1 MNNEQYNCGI
11 ICDKACD
18 KIDYVKYTG
27 RKKLSD
33 FKDDRK
39 CIILWRVGL
48 LKRRKENTNI
58 CFHHKKLF
66 GKIFER
72 RSRQMLWCFKN
83 IINAELSHRCPMI
96 LKQPKIIS

>member
-1 MNNEQYNCGI
+1 MNNEQYNSGI

-39 CIILWRVGL
+39 CIIL
-48 LKRRKENTNI
+48 
-58 CFHHKKLF
+58 
-66 GKIFER
+66 
-72 RSRQMLWCFKN
+72 
-83 IINAELSHRCPMI
+83 
-96 LKQPKIIS
+96 